1 MSHLTGGKRKKPFQ
15 GIPLPGMAVIAG
27 AVFAVPILIGTVS
40 CQREGGS
47 AAASAPELVATI
59 RVEAGNG
66 RLAGGEE
73 YSIAE
78 WRSGSEAATSGS
90 FAHFRGQDGGPTLD
104 LSLTGLKE
112 VGTFSCA
119 AGELMA
125 LELRVDV
132 NNAYRA
138 SPDAPCRVV
147 VQRMANGHIEGH
159 YTAVLRH
166 AGNPYDEMAVSGEFR
181 ATLPAPEIQAAKG
194 PRLGIR

>member
-1 MSHLTGGKRKKPFQ
+1 MVHPKRKKPFQ
-15 GIPLPGMAVIAG
+15 GIPIPGMAVIVG
-27 AVFAVPILIGTVS
+27 AVFAVPFLLGTVS

-47 AAASAPELVATI
+47 AAQSNLETVATI

-78 WRSGSEAATSGS
+78 WKSGSEAAAGS
-90 FAHFRGQDGGPTLD
+90 AFAHFRGQDGGPTLD
-104 LSLTGLKE
+104 LSLTGLKK

-119 AGELMA
+119 GEQPMA

-194 PRLGIR
+194 PKLLGRP